1 MAVTTDKELVSRL
14 GLFSHLKVCT
24 SGTSLRLWPLILWTS
39 FAAALSI
46 FSTRFSCSCSSW
58 V

>member
-1 MAVTTDKELVSRL
+1 MATEQERSLADR
-14 GLFSHLKVCT
+14 GRRSHLKVCT
-24 SGTSLRLWPLILWTS
+24 SGTSLRLWPRILWTS